1 MSPIGRVIVRSTD
14 KPALV
19 SDIFKPKVD
28 VSIGELTDV
37 DISDLENGHALIF
50 NSSENKFISKRAED
64 LTGQITQLF
73 GGTF

>member
-1 MSPIGRVIVRSTD
+1 MLPIGRVIVRSTD

>member
-1 MSPIGRVIVRSTD
+1 MLPIGRVIVRSTD

-37 DISDLENGHALIF
+37 DISDLENGHSLIF

>member
-1 MSPIGRVIVRSTD
+1 MATIGKVIVRSTD

-19 SDIFKPKVD
+19 SNIFKPRVD
-28 VSIGELTDV
+28 VSIGELSDV
-37 DISDLENGHALIF
+37 DTSNLQNGHALVF